1 MAITRRSALDPTTR
15 QKLVDAAVREFS
27 EHGFHA
33 ASLNRIL
40 DGVSIS
46 KGQFYYHFRSKAALL
61 RALFADLLVD
71 LRGNIGS
78 LGPRPRTPQEFWAQL
93 EDGYRSVVDYF
104 VQRPAQAGLAL
115 LLSQVYDQPEFV
127 RDLADIRAESER
139 FLLTKVEEGQRLGAV
154 RADVPASLIVAASG
168 AVLEATDV
176 WMAREFADSSPEDLL
191 QTCQKVFALIQRMAA
206 PDPDGKR
213 GHRGRVSTRR

>member
-1 MAITRRSALDPTTR
+1 MAIARRSALDLPTR

-46 KGQFYYHFRSKAALL
+46 KGQFYYHFRGKTGLL

-71 LRGNIGS
+71 LRSNIGP
-78 LGPRPRTPQEFWAQL
+78 LGPPPRTSREFWSQL
-93 EDGYRSVVDYF
+93 EDGYRKVVNYF
-104 VQRPAQAGLAL
+104 VQRPAQSGLAL
-115 LLSQVYDQPEFV
+115 LLSRVYDQPEFA

-139 FLLTKVEEGQRLGAV
+139 FLLKKVEEGQRLGAV

-176 WMAREFADSSPEDLL
+176 WMARELAESSPEDLVE
-191 QTCQKVFALIQRMAA
+191 TCQKVFALVRRMVA

-213 GHRGRVSTRR
+213 GARSRVPHRR

>member
-1 MAITRRSALDPTTR
+1 M
-15 QKLVDAAVREFS
+15 REFS

-46 KGQFYYHFRSKAALL
+46 KGQFYYHFRGKAGLL

-71 LRGNIGS
+71 LRSNIGP
-78 LGPRPRTPQEFWAQL
+78 LGPPPRTSREFWSQL
-93 EDGYRSVVDYF
+93 EDGYRKVVNYF

-115 LLSQVYDQPEFV
+115 LLSRVYDQPEFA

-139 FLLTKVEEGQRLGAV
+139 FLLKKVEEGQRLGAV

-176 WMAREFADSSPEDLL
+176 WMARELAESSPEDLVE
-191 QTCQKVFALIQRMAA
+191 TCQKVFALVRRMVA
-206 PDPDGKR
+206 PDPDGKHGAR
-213 GHRGRVSTRR
+213 NRVPHRR